1 MLTKVEVRTD
11 QGALLT
17 LPLQDVSQG
26 LIVESIEGLD
36 PVKAT
41 IVSSSFAQL
50 DGEQYQSAR
59 REKRNLII
67 NLALEPDYAVGS
79 MQGLRNLLYQFFMT
93 KQRVRLRFFSVGQP
107 TVDIE
112 GRVESFDAPKFM
124 KDPTAK
130 ISVLCFDPDFFTPD
144 LVILPGG
151 TVSTTIETTHIYPGP
166 VETGIVFKLL
176 VDRNISEFT
185 IYHRPADDS
194 LRALEFQTPTPMVA
208 GDVLEISTQSG
219 NKYARLTRA
228 GVGTSILY
236 GISPQSNWINLFP
249 GPNKLRVYAEGAA
262 VPYSI
267 EYTTKFGGL

>member
-17 LPLQDVSQG
+17 LPLQDISQG
-26 LIVESIEGLD
+26 LIVEDIQGLD

-59 REKRNLII
+59 REKRNLVIK
-67 NLALEPDYAVGS
+67 LALEPDFAVNS
-79 MQGLRNLLYQFFMT
+79 VQGLRTLLYQFFMP
-93 KQRVRLRFFSVGQP
+93 KSRVRLRFFSTDQP

-112 GRVESFDAPKFM
+112 GRIETFVAPKFTAE
-124 KDPTAK
+124 PTAT
-130 ISVLCFDPDFFTPD
+130 ISILCFNPDFFTPD
-144 LVILPGG
+144 LVVVNGN
-151 TVSTTIETTHIYPGP
+151 TVSTATETTHQYNGS
-166 VETGIVFKLL
+166 VETGFLFKLL
-176 VDRNISEFT
+176 PNRNISEFT
-185 IYHRPADDS
+185 IYHRPSDDS
-194 LRALEFQTPTPMVA
+194 LRALEFQSPTPMIA
-208 GDVLEISTQSG
+208 GDILAISTQPG
-219 NKYARLTRA
+219 NKYATLTRA

-249 GPNKLRVYAEGAA
+249 GSNKLRVYTEGAP

-267 EYTTKFGGL
+267 EYTTKYGGL

>member
-93 KQRVRLRFFSVGQP
+93 KQRVRLRFFSVDQP

-124 KDPTAK
+124 KDPTAR

-144 LVILPGG
+144 LVTLPGG
-151 TVSTTIETTHIYPGP
+151 TVSTTIETTHIYPGT

-185 IYHRPADDS
+185 LYHRPADDS
-194 LRALEFQTPTPMVA
+194 LRALEFQTPTPMIA
-208 GDVLEISTQSG
+208 GDLLEISTQSG

-236 GISPQSNWINLFP
+236 GISPQSNWINFFP